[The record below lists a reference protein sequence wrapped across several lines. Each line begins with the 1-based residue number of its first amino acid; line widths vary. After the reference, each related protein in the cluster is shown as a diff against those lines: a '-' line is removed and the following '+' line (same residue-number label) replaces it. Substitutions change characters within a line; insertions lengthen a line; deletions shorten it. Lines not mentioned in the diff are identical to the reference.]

1 MLAIAQ
7 KEFRQVR
14 RDRRTLAMMLLIPVL
29 LLVVFGYAASFNVT
43 ELEVEVV
50 GPQAEQVAPRLESLG
65 GDGDMTVRITEVDP
79 SGTRSTATE
88 DLREGRAVVAVVTG
102 EDPPLALVDGS
113 QLFSARAALTG
124 LAQAPLPVDTE
135 VLFNPGLDTSAY
147 MVPAIIGL
155 ILVFVGTTV
164 TSLGVVKERE
174 TGTLEQLAVMPFTS
188 RDIVAGKLVPYFVIG
203 LVDLVVVTAIG
214 VTLFDVPLVG
224 PVWQLALGGAV
235 FLVATMGLGVLI
247 STVSRTQGQAIQLA
261 LMVTLPQVLL
271 SGMVFPLQSMAP
283 GVRWIAWFLPL
294 TYFVE
299 IARDV
304 MLKGTPFSSMWEPYV
319 ALAALGSAVLGLA
332 LFRFRRDLGPG
343 RGR

>member
-14 RDRRTLAMMLLIPVL
+14 RDRRTLAMLLLLPVL

-43 ELEVEVV
+43 DLTVEVL
-50 GPQAEQVAPRLESLG
+50 GPQAEQLSGQLEKLG
-65 GDGDMTVRITEVDP
+65 AEGDLTVEITRVDP
-79 SGTRSTATE
+79 SGTRATGE
-88 DLREGRAVVAVVTG
+88 DDLREGRSVVAVVTG
-102 EDPPLALVDGS
+102 ENPPLALVDGS
-113 QLFSARAALTG
+113 QLFSAQAAVTG
-124 LAQAPLPVDTE
+124 LARAPVEVETE
-135 VLFNPGLDTSAY
+135 VLFNPDQDTVAY

-155 ILVFVGTTV
+155 ILVFIGTTV

-174 TGTLEQLAVMPFTS
+174 AGTLEQLAVMPFTA

-203 LVDLVVVTAIG
+203 LVDLAVVTVIG
-214 VTLFDVPLVG
+214 VTLFDVPMVG
-224 PVWQLALGGAV
+224 PVWQLLLGGIV
-235 FLVATMGLGVLI
+235 FLLATMGFGVLI
-247 STVSRTQGQAIQLA
+247 STVSQTQGQAIQLA

-294 TYFVE
+294 TYFVD

-304 MLKGTPFSSMWEPYV
+304 MMKGTPFTSMWEPYV
-319 ALAALGSAVLGLA
+319 LLAVLGSSVLGLA
-332 LFRFRRDLGPG
+332 LFRFRRDLGP
-343 RGR
+343 